1 MNAVRQETSGIEYDA
16 WLASACL
23 PSVRLRKLIDQ
34 YGSAKTCYE
43 AFYGK
48 DPFIAEHIPDRF
60 RRILEKNSR
69 EDRLEYYRKKTE
81 KHGIRVMHI
90 DEEDYPEQLEC
101 LDDPPALLFFQG
113 NPECLKHRILAMV
126 GSRAASYT
134 GQKAAVKLAKDLSRN
149 QISIISGLACGID
162 ASAHQGCIEGG
173 SPTIAVTGCGL
184 DRVYPA
190 DNMKLRDRILE
201 EGGLILSE
209 YAPGEP
215 PSGWHFPVR
224 NRIITGL
231 AGAVILMEA
240 KIRSGSM
247 TSVQHALEQGKDIFV
262 YPGEPESEHY
272 SGNHQLLRE
281 GGIYF
286 TSAEDILEDMHW
298 LDNPPA
304 VRQNSGCSAESR
316 ATTPEELSVIQ
327 ALNPGALSFEQLSGR
342 TGLDPARLMSTL
354 TILQI
359 KGIVEAMPGKYYQ
372 IKH

>member
-1 MNAVRQETSGIEYDA
+1 MKHEASGAEYDA
-16 WLASACL
+16 WLASACI
-23 PSVRLRKLIDQ
+23 PSVRLRKLFVQ
-34 YGSAKTCYE
+34 YRTAKACHK
-43 AFYGK
+43 AFCEK
-48 DPFIAEHIPDRF
+48 DPFIAELVPDRF
-60 RRILEKNSR
+60 LRILERNSR
-69 EDRLEYYRKKTE
+69 EDRLDYFRKKNE
-81 KHGIRVMHI
+81 KYGISVMHI
-90 DEEDYPEQLEC
+90 DEAGYPEQLDC

-113 NPECLKHRILAMV
+113 NPECLNRRILAMV
-126 GSRAASYT
+126 GSRAASYA
-134 GQKAAVKLAKDLSRN
+134 GQKAAVKLAQDLSRN

-173 SPTIAVTGCGL
+173 SATIAVTGCGL

-190 DNMKLRDRILE
+190 DNTGLRDRILE
-201 EGGLILSE
+201 KGGLILSE

-231 AGAVILMEA
+231 ARAVILIEA

-262 YPGEPESEHY
+262 YPGDPESEHY

-286 TSAEDILEDMHW
+286 TSAEDIMEDMHW

-304 VRQNSGCSAESR
+304 VRQNSGCSAES
-316 ATTPEELSVIQ
+316 AASTPEEMSVIQ
-327 ALNPGALSFEQLSGR
+327 ALKPGALSFEQLSGR

-359 KGIVEAMPGKYYQ
+359 KGIAEAMPGKYYQ